1 MGAGG
6 ARVPLVP
13 DAAGLLASVVRVQ
26 GKAPSSEGRTMEMML
41 EKFVLGSQFSV
52 FIAFKPHSRLGQ

>member
-1 MGAGG
+1 MTFGQAMGAGG

-13 DAAGLLASVVRVQ
+13 DAAGLLASDVQVVQ
-26 GKAPSSEGRTMEMML
+26 GQTWFSEGRTMEMML

-52 FIAFKPHSRLGQ
+52 